1 MIKISATIIGQV
13 KLFSNALLGK
23 DLFAILFIERNS
35 YKSPRNSYKSPPCRL
50 YKYKANIAPKY
61 KRTIDPI
68 KAVPIGEDTLLNN

>member
-1 MIKISATIIGQV
+1 MIKMSATIMGQV

-35 YKSPRNSYKSPPCRL
+35 YKSPPCRL
-50 YKYKANIAPKY
+50 YKYNANIAPKY

-68 KAVPIGEDTLLNN
+68 KAVPIGEDIFLNK